1 MLSLARQS
9 RNNKGR
15 KNKKTYKE
23 SSLVK
28 PIPKRDFE
36 LLRDMGK
43 LKFSNPKGD
52 SNCYIAN
59 KTHSG
64 AKTYY
69 VQEDLLRFLNPK
81 N

>member
-1 MLSLARQS
+1 M
-9 RNNKGR
+9 
-15 KNKKTYKE
+15 KT
-23 SSLVK
+23 
-28 PIPKRDFE
+28 IPKRDFE

-43 LKFSNPKGD
+43 LKFRNPKGD